1 MYRCQSREY
10 IRRDSIM
17 NTLVVGPLAQTH
29 STLTDHL
36 VIIINNL
43 NSTSIMI
50 IIVVKI
56 VIMIM
61 MMQ

>member
-1 MYRCQSREY
+1 
-10 IRRDSIM
+10 M
-17 NTLVVGPLAQTH
+17 NTLIVEPLAQTH

-43 NSTSIMI
+43 YSTSIMI
-50 IIVVKI
+50 IILVKI
-56 VIMIM
+56 VITIM